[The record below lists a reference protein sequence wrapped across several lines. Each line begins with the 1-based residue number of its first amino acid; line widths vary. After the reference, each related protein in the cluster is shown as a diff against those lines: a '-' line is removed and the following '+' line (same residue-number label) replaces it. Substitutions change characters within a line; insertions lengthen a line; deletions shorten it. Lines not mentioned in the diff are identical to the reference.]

1 MKDNNYPNFEPS
13 LGNLTH
19 KIRKDFIEH
28 SIQNNTLPN
37 DSFENED
44 IISLVASNDETK
56 PIYFWQLYSIAGEDN
71 IHVLIK
77 TFYENIFSDS
87 NSHWFRDEFFDSGPL
102 EYHIRGQKRFW
113 LDAMGAGKLYLG
125 GEDRLYKKHKLVKN
139 IMTSK
144 GARKWMYHMNET
156 ITEMDKYFK
165 YDERILPCLTIFLDY
180 FMEKYSIQFDFNIFD
195 KHIIQSKL

>member
-1 MKDNNYPNFEPS
+1 MKKNNYPNFEPS

-19 KIRKDFIEH
+19 KIRKDYIEH
-28 SIQNNTLPN
+28 AIKLNILPK
-37 DSFENED
+37 DSFSNED
-44 IISLVASNDETK
+44 IISLVASNDESK

-71 IHVLIK
+71 IHILIK
-77 TFYENIFSDS
+77 TFYEKIFNDTHSY
-87 NSHWFRDEFFDSGPL
+87 WFRDEFVDSGPL

-113 LDAMGAGKLYLG
+113 LDVMGAGKLYFG
-125 GEDRLYKKHKLVKN
+125 DEIKLYNKHKLVKN

-144 GARKWMYHMNET
+144 GAKEWMNYMNET

-165 YDERILPCLTIFLDY
+165 YDKRILPCLTSFLEY

-195 KHIIQSKL
+195 KKVINSKL

>member
-77 TFYENIFSDS
+77 TFYEKIFSDY
-87 NSHWFRDEFFDSGPL
+87 NSHWFRDAWLLRCWRIYFSENTFVSSIL
-102 EYHIRGQKRFW
+102 KFW
-113 LDAMGAGKLYLG
+113 L
-125 GEDRLYKKHKLVKN
+125 
-139 IMTSK
+139 SF
-144 GARKWMYHMNET
+144 WML
-156 ITEMDKYFK
+156 
-165 YDERILPCLTIFLDY
+165 RP
-180 FMEKYSIQFDFNIFD
+180 
-195 KHIIQSKL
+195 